1 MKMENIRIEV
11 KADNYIVVIADTK
24 RFGNNEVMFEGNTFD
39 QCFDYIKRELGIDE
53 VYLTAYLCYE
63 SYTDREGR
71 TFPWMMWVRN

>member
-11 KADNYIVVIADTK
+11 KADNYIVVTADTK

-39 QCFDYIKRELGIDE
+39 QCFNYIKRELDIDK
-53 VYLTAYLCYE
+53 VYLTAYLFYE

-71 TFPWMMWVRN
+71 TFPWMMWVR

>member
-39 QCFDYIKRELGIDE
+39 QCFNYIKRELGIDK
-53 VYLTAYLCYE
+53 VYLTAYLFYE
-63 SYTDREGR
+63 SYTDREGK
-71 TFPWMMWVRN
+71 TFPWMMWVR

>member
-39 QCFDYIKRELGIDE
+39 QCFDYIKRELGIDK
-53 VYLTAYLCYE
+53 VYLTAYLIYE
-63 SYTDREGR
+63 SYTDRVER
-71 TFPWMMWVRN
+71 TFPWKMWVR